1 MSAAA
6 PSEAFGHQQRI
17 PPIVGRSREQA
28 MLRDILDRAQTGR
41 GCFALLAGEAGIGKT
56 TLVRWV
62 EELATRRGS
71 VVLTGGFYDL
81 NASLPYGGWREAL
94 DPLLASTSSFPAAL
108 VAHDG
113 GSAVTVTSQGEW
125 FLAVRG
131 LLRDA
136 SAVRP
141 VVVVLE
147 DLHWAD
153 AASLDLLRYLAR
165 RITAAPVLL
174 LATYRDDELSPHEP
188 LYQLLPDLVREACA
202 ERLHLP
208 RLIADDVREIVA
220 SAYRLGDDEVSR
232 LTDFLQAHAEGNPFF
247 IGEMLRTLQEHR
259 VLVPRDDGW
268 RLGDV
273 EVVSVPLV
281 VQQLVH
287 RRVTRLES
295 SARELLAI
303 ASVIGHEVPVE
314 LWQAASGATDEDLAV
329 AIEAAL
335 EMHLLKQS
343 TTSPRVAFSHALV
356 REALYA
362 ECPIIRRRRW
372 HRQVGEAIS
381 ATTRADPAI
390 IAMHFQQAGDQRAAE
405 WMLRAG
411 ERAMALHAPHDAIHH
426 LSDAI
431 EFAEQHAVPVP
442 ISAYRTRGLAHETI
456 GDFESAR
463 RDFASARN
471 HAAAAGDRQGTWQ
484 ALIDLGGLWGARDY
498 TRAGALFRQALD
510 LAHQIGEPAT
520 IAQSLN
526 RIGNWQ
532 VNADRPFEAVPCHR
546 EALDI
551 FERLENQ
558 QGIAETFDLL
568 GTAFVIAGDLAE
580 ADRCLRRAVAQF
592 QELGDLRAFSSGKAL
607 LATVHAA
614 SRHATLVPVA
624 QDWDAGVQEGEE
636 AVQAAREIGWRSG
649 EVFAQSVLAMLL
661 NSVGDFSRGLELA
674 QASLDLARE
683 IGHRQWIASAHFRL
697 GHGLGEA
704 LNLAGARRHLEQ
716 SLLHA
721 RESGSALW
729 VSYAAGYLAQTL
741 VAMGLFEEA
750 EAVLDDVCPAY
761 ASANTIGLRGCAF
774 ARASL
779 ALRVGE
785 PDRALGMVDRLLE
798 SAPGSKPGTVI
809 PMVSS
814 LRGRALVRLGRQ
826 EEAERE
832 LLATRHAAVE
842 LGIRPL
848 LWRIDI
854 DLGSLYREQARTD
867 DARRAYAAAQAMIDE
882 LAAGL
887 PHTLREGF
895 VARAAA
901 TFPPRLATDVPHMP
915 EGLTAREIDVLR
927 LVAEGLTDPQIAR
940 CLYVS
945 PRTVHT
951 HLRSIY
957 AKLEVPSRAAAVR
970 VAVERQIL

>member
-6 PSEAFGHQQRI
+6 PSDAFGHQQPI
-17 PPIVGRSREQA
+17 PHIIGRTREQA
-28 MLRDILDRAQTGR
+28 MLRDILNRALSGR

-56 TLVRWV
+56 TLDRWV
-62 EELATRRGS
+62 EEQAMRQGC

-94 DPLLASTSSFPAAL
+94 DPLLGSANSLPVAL
-108 VAHDG
+108 VAQDG
-113 GSAVTVTSQGEW
+113 GGAAVTSQGEW

-131 LLRDA
+131 FLRTVA
-136 SAVRP
+136 TAQP
-141 VVVVLE
+141 VVVALE

-165 RITAAPVLL
+165 HIAAEPMLL
-174 LATYRDDELSPHEP
+174 LATYRDELSPHEP
-188 LYQLLPDLVREACA
+188 LYQILPDLVREACA

-208 RLIADDVREIVA
+208 RLLADDVRAIVA
-220 SAYRLGDDEVSR
+220 STYRLGNDELSR
-232 LTDFLQAHAEGNPFF
+232 LTDYLQAHAEGNPFF

-259 VLVPRDDGW
+259 VLSPDEDGW
-268 RLGDV
+268 VLGDI
-273 EVVSVPLV
+273 EAVSVPLV

-287 RRVTRLES
+287 RRVSRLES
-295 SARELLAI
+295 SVRDLLAI
-303 ASVIGHEVPVE
+303 ASVIGNEVSVD
-314 LWQAASGATDEDLAV
+314 LWQAASGASDEALTA
-329 AIEAAL
+329 AIEAAQ

-362 ECPIIRRRRW
+362 ECPLIRRRHW

-381 ATTRADPAI
+381 ATARADPAI
-390 IAMHFQQAGDQRAAE
+390 VAMHFQQAGDQRAAE
-405 WMLRAG
+405 WLLRAG
-411 ERAMALHAPHDAIHH
+411 GRAYALHAPHDAIQH

-431 EFAEQHAVPVP
+431 ESAEQHAVPVP
-442 ISAYRTRGLAHETI
+442 IAAYRTRGLAHETI
-456 GDFESAR
+456 GDFASAR
-463 RDFASARN
+463 RDFASARDR
-471 HAAAAGDRQGTWQ
+471 AVEAGDRQGAWQ
-484 ALIDLGGLWGARDY
+484 ALIDLGGLWAARDY
-498 TRAGALFRQALD
+498 ARAGGLFRQALD
-510 LAHQIGEPAT
+510 LAQHIGDPAT

-532 VNADRPFEAVPCHR
+532 VNADRPLEAVPCHR

-551 FERLENQ
+551 FERIDNQ
-558 QGIAETFDLL
+558 RGIAETFDLL

-580 ADRCLRRAVAQF
+580 AERCLRRAVAQF
-592 QELGDLRAFSSGKAL
+592 RELGDLRAFSSGKAL
-607 LATVHAA
+607 LTTVHAT
-614 SRHATLVPVA
+614 SRHATLVPVV
-624 QDWDAGVQEGEE
+624 QDRDAAVEEGE
-636 AVQAAREIGWRSG
+636 AAILAAREIGWRSG

-661 NSVGDFSRGLELA
+661 NSLGDFSRGLELA

-697 GHGLGEA
+697 GYGLREA
-704 LNLAGARRHLEQ
+704 LDFAGAKRHLEQ

-741 VAMGLFEEA
+741 VAMDLVEET
-750 EAVLDDVCPAY
+750 EAVLDDVCPAG
-761 ASANTIGLRGCAF
+761 AATDTIGLRGCAC

-785 PDRALGMVDRLLE
+785 PDRTLGMVDRLLE
-798 SAPGSKPGTVI
+798 SASVSKPGTVI

-814 LRGRALVRLGRQ
+814 LRGSALVRLGRH

-832 LLATRHAAVE
+832 LLAARHAAVE
-842 LGIRPL
+842 LGMRPL

-854 DLGSLYREQARTD
+854 ELGTLYREQDRSD

-887 PHTLREGF
+887 PHVLREGF
-895 VARAAA
+895 VTRAAA
-901 TFPPRLATDVPHMP
+901 TFPPPLVMDATPMRG
-915 EGLTAREIDVLR
+915 GLTAREIDVLR

-940 CLYVS
+940 RLYLS

-957 AKLEVPSRAAAVR
+957 AKLDVPSRAAAAR